1 MEPISSKRGLKMFNK
16 MTKTLS
22 VFVIWMLVS
31 IKLTSAGEPLNV
43 VVSLLPQAYFVEH
56 IGKDK
61 VNVSVMI
68 PPGGNPHT
76 YEPTPSQLTKLSQ
89 ADIYVKV
96 GSGVEFEREW
106 MDKLVSLNKNM
117 LICDSSKGIKL
128 ISMRAHDHDDDSRD
142 HADGETGEPHAEEGR
157 HPQRGQDPHV
167 WLSPD
172 NAIVMVANIRDALI
186 ERDSNNERF
195 YSDNATRLI
204 SELSD
209 FKEEMTRQLAGLQNK
224 KFMVFH
230 PSWGYFAADFNLTQ
244 IAVEHGGKDPT
255 PKQLIALIEEAQ
267 KNGVKVI
274 LVSPQFSQKSARAV
288 ADEIAGRVESIDPLA
303 KDYMDNLRRLA
314 DILTGKK

>member
-1 MEPISSKRGLKMFNK
+1 
-16 MTKTLS
+16 
-22 VFVIWMLVS
+22 MLTV
-31 IKLTSAGEPLNV
+31 IKLASAGEQLNV
-43 VVSLLPQAYFVEH
+43 VVSILPQAYFVEQ
-56 IGKDK
+56 IGEDR
-61 VNVSVMI
+61 VDVSVMI

-76 YEPTPSQLTKLSQ
+76 YEPTPSQLTNLSQ

-96 GSGVEFEREW
+96 GSGVEFELEW

-117 LICDSSKGIKL
+117 FVCDSSQGIKL
-128 ISMRAHDHDDDSRD
+128 ISMRAHDHDDDARD
-142 HADGETGEPHAEEGR
+142 HAYGEAWEHHTEKGHPH
-157 HPQRGQDPHV
+157 HPGGQDPHV

-172 NAIVMVANIRDALI
+172 NAIMMVANIRDALI
-186 ERDSNNERF
+186 ERDPDNERF
-195 YSDNATRLI
+195 YKDNAARLV

-209 FKEEMTRQLAGLQNK
+209 LKEEMTQQLAGLENK

-267 KNGVKVI
+267 KNGAKVI